1 MARRRVLVSIIL
13 ALVVA
18 GFASGAGG
26 ANGAGEMTFFPQA
39 GILWQDLYPANFVD
53 LDPGPG
59 IRDFNCGTQ
68 TYDGH
73 TGTDSTIRSFREM
86 DIGVPVFAALE
97 GRVLAVEDGEYDR
110 RFGPTVTPF
119 DNHVVL
125 EHGPGRFTIYGHL
138 RKGIELKRGQHV
150 VAGQQLGWTASSG
163 NSSWPHLHF
172 TSQVG
177 GEVVEPWA
185 GPCNERASGF
195 ADQPTYPTEPYVR
208 DLALSEKP
216 FIAKAALP
224 YDQAKRTGTFVVGT
238 RTIYTRVEFGLLA
251 PGASLRVRVFRPD
264 GSTAVDRASSA
275 TLGVHNGLGNTS
287 FSNRLALRP
296 LGVWRMV
303 VDVDGKTVADAPF
316 QVVGRTRDVRNR
328 PPNAI
333 AVELVPPAPS
343 PKNVVQCR
351 VRTSLVTEDPDY
363 DIVRYRYR
371 WTVGAR
377 LVRSVTSAALSDVL
391 RQGAAV
397 AGKSV
402 RCSVA
407 PGDGGLF
414 GPTASVSATSG

>member
-1 MARRRVLVSIIL
+1 
-13 ALVVA
+13 
-18 GFASGAGG
+18 
-26 ANGAGEMTFFPQA
+26 
-39 GILWQDLYPANFVD
+39 
-53 LDPGPG
+53 
-59 IRDFNCGTQ
+59 
-68 TYDGH
+68 
-73 TGTDSTIRSFREM
+73 
-86 DIGVPVFAALE
+86 
-97 GRVLAVEDGEYDR
+97 
-110 RFGPTVTPF
+110 
-119 DNHVVL
+119 
-125 EHGPGRFTIYGHL
+125 
-138 RKGIELKRGQHV
+138 
-150 VAGQQLGWTASSG
+150 
-163 NSSWPHLHF
+163 
-172 TSQVG
+172 
-177 GEVVEPWA
+177 
-185 GPCNERASGF
+185 
-195 ADQPTYPTEPYVR
+195 
-208 DLALSEKP
+208 
-216 FIAKAALP
+216 
-224 YDQAKRTGTFVVGT
+224 
-238 RTIYTRVEFGLLA
+238 
-251 PGASLRVRVFRPD
+251 
-264 GSTAVDRASSA
+264 
-275 TLGVHNGLGNTS
+275 
-287 FSNRLALRP
+287 
-296 LGVWRMV
+296 MV